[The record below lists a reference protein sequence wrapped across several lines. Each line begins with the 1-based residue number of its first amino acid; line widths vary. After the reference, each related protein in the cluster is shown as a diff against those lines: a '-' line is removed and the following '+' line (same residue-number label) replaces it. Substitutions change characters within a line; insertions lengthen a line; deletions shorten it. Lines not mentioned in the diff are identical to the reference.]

1 MGIQQETERRL
12 AEKDEEFDAVK
23 RSHQK
28 QAEQL
33 QAALEAESKA
43 KAEAQRTK
51 KKLEADIQELESAL
65 EHASNVAHEN
75 QRNLEKYQDSIR
87 QSQLRLDDEQ
97 KARAIAREN
106 LANMDRRA
114 HTLQNNLEEM
124 RTLLE
129 QTDRARRA

>member
-1 MGIQQETERRL
+1 MG
-12 AEKDEEFDAVK
+12 EEFDAVK

-51 KKLEADIQELESAL
+51 KKLEADIQELEAAL
-65 EHASNVAHEN
+65 ERASDVAHEN

-114 HTLQNNLEEM
+114 HSLQNNLEEM

-129 QTDRARRA
+129 QTDRARRAAEQELTEAQENI

>member
-1 MGIQQETERRL
+1 MGATLEQEENKFLRAQVELNQIQQETERRL
-12 AEKDEEFDAVK
+12 AEKEEEFDAVK

-28 QAEQL
+28 QTEQL
-33 QAALEAESKA
+33 QSALEAESKA

-65 EHASNVAHEN
+65 DHAHNVANEN

-114 HTLQNNLEEM
+114 
-124 RTLLE
+124 
-129 QTDRARRA
+129 D